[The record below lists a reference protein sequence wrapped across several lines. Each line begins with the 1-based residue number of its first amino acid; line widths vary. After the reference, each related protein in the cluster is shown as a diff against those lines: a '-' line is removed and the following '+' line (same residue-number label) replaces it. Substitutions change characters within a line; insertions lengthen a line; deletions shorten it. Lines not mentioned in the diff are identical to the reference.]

1 MYSGG
6 RLEPKVEIPST
17 KWHSLRERFKV
28 LLRREHIEAV
38 ELWYNTLAVRDSR
51 DAFQRCMKSILQYS
65 EPALPSVK
73 YNQIES
79 HKAQNFAS
87 LYGAILSS
95 EGKDRLAAWALVATD
110 SQLEDVRI
118 SFAAIQ
124 ATFDVKSVTKEHFVP
139 KEVEVDK
146 SWNRKRIDWMS
157 KKVHSHM
164 QHTVQNPMAARN
176 ENQMLTTKEER
187 FTKPKS
193 QFDGNAVLKSMGL
206 DGSDALEKLKVKR
219 EAAANAAV
227 CTVDPSGCV
236 VYKRFGQT
244 GNRVQESSRDRI
256 VATFN
261 ASNTASWQT
270 TTRDTIRDHSGSALA
285 KPERVSPESHPS
297 MSRVTASLGMVLPH
311 PSLAPKH

>member
-1 MYSGG
+1 
-6 RLEPKVEIPST
+6 
-17 KWHSLRERFKV
+17 
-28 LLRREHIEAV
+28 
-38 ELWYNTLAVRDSR
+38 
-51 DAFQRCMKSILQYS
+51 MKSIMQSSGSSTL
-65 EPALPSVK
+65 LPPVTS
-73 YNQIES
+73 NQIDL

-87 LYGAILSS
+87 VYGAILSD
-95 EGKDRLAAWALVATD
+95 EGKHCLASWALTATED
-110 SQLEDVRI
+110 QLEDVRI
-118 SFAAIQ
+118 SFTAIQ
-124 ATFDVKSVTKEHFVP
+124 STFNPKSVTKDHFIP

-146 SWNRKRIDWMS
+146 GWNRKRIDWMS

-164 QHTVQNPMAARN
+164 QNTVQNPMAAR
-176 ENQMLTTKEER
+176 KEQKMADDRVER

-206 DGSDALEKLKVKR
+206 DGSDALEKLRYKR

-236 VYKRFGQT
+236 VYKRQGQ
-244 GNRVQESSRDRI
+244 GENRIQESSRDRI

-261 ASNTASWQT
+261 ASNTATWQT

-285 KPERVSPESHPS
+285 KTERVSSESHPS

-311 PSLAPKH
+311 PSLKPRH